1 MVKPKQLSNNK
12 KVLQDQVVRL
22 NNEIEELRL
31 EREESKK
38 NVLHFMQEADGT
50 RKELEKTQALLDEL
64 SSCQMGLQSPPP
76 EQQDSKPKISELISK
91 LSVLDDSKLN
101 ELFQLLE
108 QPDLKQQLEETKHQ
122 VKVQIMENLALQEE
136 LEQTKQE
143 YKATRAALQI
153 ENERAEI
160 IEKRWKESE
169 SSLEHA
175 ESIIQSLNQDLNYL
189 RQQQQ
194 QQECNTTTLLDKSL
208 PNILENQTL
217 EQLNLTLIDLEEKQV
232 ELKGWKEKYSSL
244 FENFTHMENKQTE
257 LEALKVRENHLKTV
271 NKTLRDEIRKVNK
284 VQEETVNIEYL
295 RNVMIKFLEKRQTR
309 AQLVPILS
317 TLLQC
322 SHDERVRL
330 SKLIRNK
337 IT

>member
-12 KVLQDQVVRL
+12 KVLQEQVVRL

-64 SSCQMGLQSPPP
+64 SSCPMGLQSPPP
-76 EQQDSKPKISELISK
+76 EQQVSKPKISDLISK

-101 ELFQLLE
+101 ELFQLLA

-169 SSLEHA
+169 SSLEHT

-194 QQECNTTTLLDKSL
+194 ECNTIPLLEKSL

-217 EQLNLTLIDLEEKQV
+217 EQLNLTLVDLEQKEV
-232 ELKGWKEKYSSL
+232 ELKEWKEKYSSL
-244 FENFTHMENKQTE
+244 FENYVSGGLIVYGKW
-257 LEALKVRENHLKTV
+257 
-271 NKTLRDEIRKVNK
+271 
-284 VQEETVNIEYL
+284 
-295 RNVMIKFLEKRQTR
+295 
-309 AQLVPILS
+309 
-317 TLLQC
+317 
-322 SHDERVRL
+322 
-330 SKLIRNK
+330 LIRSYFRHTWKINK
-337 IT
+337 RNSKR